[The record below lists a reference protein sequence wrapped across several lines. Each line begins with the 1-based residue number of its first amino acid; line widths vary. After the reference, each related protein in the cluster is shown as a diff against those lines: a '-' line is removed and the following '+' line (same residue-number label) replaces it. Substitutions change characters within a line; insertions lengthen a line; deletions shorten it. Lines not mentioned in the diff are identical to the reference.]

1 MYKKRMMLQLFDDG
15 TGAGSGGQGG
25 NAGTGNGGQG
35 SAGGASGAHGTGTYT
50 YEQLE
55 EIASSR
61 AEKSERAALANFF
74 RSQGMTED
82 EVTQAIAKFKT
93 DRAASQPNVTQLQQD
108 LENSRNEVQQMKNEK
123 FLSGKGVKADDLDY
137 VTYKVSKMV
146 DDKTTFEKA
155 AEKFL
160 KENPRFAGGGS
171 YRIADSSTGNASN
184 GSGGNMNVS
193 LSDGKNSTEYSRQYV
208 DEASERSDVVGYAPA
223 IDYEF
228 DRYTNDPVH
237 EKIAAITDDE
247 ILGTEAQVDIVVVDL
262 FEQKTSETTCTARK
276 RTWSVIPD
284 TEGDGTDALIYKGS
298 FKAAGEITK
307 GTATTTDGWK
317 TCTFSAGAE

>member
-35 SAGGASGAHGTGTYT
+35 SEIVYITEKQSVYHEDYHCSYLQLSIRFVP

-155 AEKFL
+155 AEKFFGEYML
-160 KENPRFAGGGS
+160 
-171 YRIADSSTGNASN
+171 
-184 GSGGNMNVS
+184 
-193 LSDGKNSTEYSRQYV
+193 EYSWA
-208 DEASERSDVVGYAPA
+208 EERM
-223 IDYEF
+223 
-228 DRYTNDPVH
+228 
-237 EKIAAITDDE
+237 
-247 ILGTEAQVDIVVVDL
+247 
-262 FEQKTSETTCTARK
+262 
-276 RTWSVIPD
+276 
-284 TEGDGTDALIYKGS
+284 ALLSKYI
-298 FKAAGEITK
+298 
-307 GTATTTDGWK
+307 
-317 TCTFSAGAE
+317 

>member
-1 MYKKRMMLQLFDDG
+1 M
-15 TGAGSGGQGG
+15 
-25 NAGTGNGGQG
+25 
-35 SAGGASGAHGTGTYT
+35 
-50 YEQLE
+50 E

-193 LSDGKNSTEYSRQYV
+193 IN
-208 DEASERSDVVGYAPA
+208 
-223 IDYEF
+223 
-228 DRYTNDPVH
+228 DR
-237 EKIAAITDDE
+237 IRAA
-247 ILGTEAQVDIVVVDL
+247 
-262 FEQKTSETTCTARK
+262 AR
-276 RTWSVIPD
+276 R
-284 TEGDGTDALIYKGS
+284 
-298 FKAAGEITK
+298 
-307 GTATTTDGWK
+307 
-317 TCTFSAGAE
+317 